1 MKQSVHGRKVE
12 GDMGRYLASLYSGQH
27 PDKKYT
33 YTDSYKN
40 DLTLLSHFSTESN
53 PSQKQIHKTAGSLRF
68 RCGNEK

>member
-40 DLTLLSHFSTESN
+40 DLTLLSHFSTPLKAIQAKN
-53 PSQKQIHKTAGSLRF
+53 KYIKQQVA
-68 RCGNEK
+68 